1 MAACVSIQPDNSLLA
16 NSSSSCD
23 YLLST
28 IQEVDNLNTQ
38 LQNSAESLAADSP
51 EVQALLASIIG
62 LLALAWVFR
71 EIVNFIFNK
80 R

>member
-1 MAACVSIQPDNSLLA
+1 MADCVSIQPDNSLLA

-23 YLLST
+23 YLLLT